1 MVKAG
6 QYPGPQKR
14 GGRKLDEITVVIANQ
29 RVSPVRVLKTGLG
42 RLITGRS
49 QRKLGLGDSP
59 GQCMAQRLTQY
70 TDFQLALQGSSGN
83 TVSPGARSTPWPP
96 SLASDSNSLQRR
108 PILSLQIRSKK

>member
-42 RLITGRS
+42 RLITGRT
-49 QRKLGLGDSP
+49 QRKLGLGGSP
-59 GQCMAQRLTQY
+59 GQCMAQRLTSVHR
-70 TDFQLALQGSSGN
+70 FPACSSGKLWKH
-83 TVSPGARSTPWPP
+83 SQPRSEEHT
-96 SLASDSNSLQRR
+96 SASELG
-108 PILSLQIRSKK
+108 I